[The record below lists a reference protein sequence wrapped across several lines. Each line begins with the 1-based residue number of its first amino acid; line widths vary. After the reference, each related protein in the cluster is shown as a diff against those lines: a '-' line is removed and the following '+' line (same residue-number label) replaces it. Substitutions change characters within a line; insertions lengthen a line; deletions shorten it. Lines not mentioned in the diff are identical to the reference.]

1 MPSPPG
7 ADPKAQAVVTGNTA
21 LDIAS
26 QKVGPDGMLATSGEC
41 LLLKKFTQRK
51 NDRFHQVDM
60 SPLAPYA
67 AELEALKFM
76 ATVGLPVGLAKHS
89 ELMSHVESQS
99 IDFANLVA
107 TLGVEKAVDSVFDT
121 AAAAA
126 GGTKCGPRTARC
138 KPVFGQFRGNPRLD
152 RLAAFVGRR

>member
-1 MPSPPG
+1 MPPPPG

-67 AELEALKFM
+67 AELEAPSSALASFIPL
-76 ATVGLPVGLAKHS
+76 GLDALAA
-89 ELMSHVESQS
+89 E
-99 IDFANLVA
+99 N
-107 TLGVEKAVDSVFDT
+107 
-121 AAAAA
+121 
-126 GGTKCGPRTARC
+126 KCGPQNRQYAS
-138 KPVFGQFRGNPRLD
+138 PMQ
-152 RLAAFVGRR
+152 